1 MTARVLHRVPS
12 FGNTQLESSDVFE
25 HYEQELF
32 TTVVNLAEKEGKHVS
47 LMVVPTN
54 DVFEAIVATAQ
65 RLGSTLMVCGLSNK
79 LSPEEQAKL
88 TGDAWERLP
97 EPKPRMRMEV
107 VAPDGRKWEYIL
119 GPHAPRFRPQ
129 DLKLMHDI
137 WLELTRD
144 AEFSH
149 LHHYH
154 VVSVALR
161 ELQSRLHGSD
171 RNQAL
176 TDLQDELDRDDDT

>member
-1 MTARVLHRVPS
+1 
-12 FGNTQLESSDVFE
+12 
-25 HYEQELF
+25 
-32 TTVVNLAEKEGKHVS
+32 
-47 LMVVPTN
+47 
-54 DVFEAIVATAQ
+54 
-65 RLGSTLMVCGLSNK
+65 
-79 LSPEEQAKL
+79 
-88 TGDAWERLP
+88 
-97 EPKPRMRMEV
+97 
-107 VAPDGRKWEYIL
+107 
-119 GPHAPRFRPQ
+119 
-129 DLKLMHDI
+129 MHDI

-144 AEFSH
+144 PEFSH